1 MNLKFT
7 EELSIMTM
15 KNNAKFELGTEVIKL
30 GNHLIQSWSYNMKL
44 GNTIQ

>member
-1 MNLKFT
+1 M
-7 EELSIMTM
+7 ELTPLLL
-15 KNNAKFELGTEVIKL
+15 LGTEVIKL